1 MNFKEFVDTGKLEK
15 FRKIKIELTNK
26 GSDVDELVSEVDTDL
41 LELRKLLNERL
52 KKDYRGKLKIDFCI
66 TEYINKRDKREKT
79 VRDRFQKYLLEA
91 NDIMAKA
98 KTDIERSIKK
108 EVKN

>member
-15 FRKIKIELTNK
+15 FRKIKIDLTDE
-26 GSDVDELVSEVDTDL
+26 GSDVDDLVSEVDTEL
-41 LELRKLLNERL
+41 LELRNILNKKL

-66 TEYINKRDKREKT
+66 TEYINKRKANDQRTKT

-108 EVKN
+108 G